1 MSTFTSS
8 LSNLS
13 ITHLDSNQSHPY
25 QIHPSGRFAPT
36 PTGHL
41 HIGNLSTALL
51 AHLDATHHQH
61 TMLLRIDDIELRPTT
76 DDYIHSQRQ
85 DLTWMELTYASPYL
99 RQSQRTPLYEQAIH
113 LLNQK
118 GLLYPCYCSRKE
130 VALFAPHAQDEGHVY
145 PRICRSHTP
154 EPLDLDHLPYK
165 KGRAPTLRLNLQRA
179 RTLLN
184 ISDSLSFV
192 DQCQGPQSFHL
203 EHEVG
208 DFIVR
213 RRDGLYAYQ
222 LTCALDDY
230 QLGCKRIIRGKDLLI
245 STIRQILILRLL
257 GLDET
262 HLPQYAH
269 VGLMVDQEGNR
280 LSKRDQSLRILHLSQ
295 SGSTP
300 NQVRQKLSQMW
311 WGVSVNTWSECLETF
326 AQYGLPAHPLIWA

>member
-8 LSNLS
+8 LSERS
-13 ITHLDSNQSHPY
+13 ITHLDLNQSHPY
-25 QIHPSGRFAPT
+25 QNHPSGRFAPT
-36 PTGHL
+36 PTGNL

-51 AHLDATHHQH
+51 AHLDAIHHQH

-76 DDYIHSQRQ
+76 DDYIDSQLQ
-85 DLTWMELTYASPYL
+85 DLTWMELTYKSPYL

-145 PRICRSHTP
+145 PRICRPSKP
-154 EPLDLDHLPYK
+154 LPLDLDHLPNK
-165 KGRAPTLRLNLQRA
+165 KGRAPTLRLNLQHA
-179 RTLLN
+179 RTLLGL
-184 ISDSLSFV
+184 SDSLSFI

-213 RRDGLYAYQ
+213 RRDGLHAYQ

-230 QLGCKRIIRGKDLLI
+230 QLGCARIIRGKDLLI

-257 GLDET
+257 GLNKE

-269 VGLMVDQEGNR
+269 VGLIMDQEGNR
-280 LSKRDQSLRILHLSQ
+280 LSKRDQSLQISHLCK

-300 NQVRQKLSQMW
+300 KEVRQKLSQMW
-311 WGVSVNTWSECLETF
+311 WGVAVETWEDCLEAF
-326 AQYGLPAHPLIWA
+326 AHHGLPSHSLIWT